1 MTASQCVSAS
11 VFALLSPSF
20 AFYHL
25 KTEGNRYAHIPA
37 LHLTLRKC
45 RVLPTET
52 GEAMAIKI
60 RGQCPLLQVFD
71 MSKSIKFYCDLL
83 GFNIVMTSR
92 PGPQFDWAL
101 LRREGAEL
109 MLNTAYESDKRPA
122 TRDPRWVAAHEDTS
136 IYFGCPNV
144 EGAFQHFNSSW
155 HPR

>member
-1 MTASQCVSAS
+1 
-11 VFALLSPSF
+11 
-20 AFYHL
+20 
-25 KTEGNRYAHIPA
+25 
-37 LHLTLRKC
+37 
-45 RVLPTET
+45 
-52 GEAMAIKI
+52 MAIEI

-122 TRDPRWVAAHEDTS
+122 TPDPRWVAAHEDTS

-144 EGAFQHFNSSW
+144 EGAFQHLIAHGIRVKEPRVAHYGMKQLYLADPDGYILCFQWPAEEHNPSSRGN
-155 HPR
+155 PEKVAGASTV